1 MNLSLLREYVKPGCK
16 VYLKCTRYDMG
27 KYYKYYVP
35 CYVHAL
41 SISNMCTSIQPDINF
56 ELVFVEDPERFVSDV
71 NISVDRIYVIWRDDL
86 IPLEKYI
93 PSIGEAYIVG
103 GRNPEKSTVLK
114 NALNALNALY
124 GYRPGKFEPDF
135 FDSNKII
142 FSGNCTIVI
151 WKDGTKTI
159 ARCSKGDDFSPE
171 AGLAICFMKHVLGE
185 SKAKKILRNGNKI
198 FESEVEG

>member
-1 MNLSLLREYVKPGCK
+1 MNLNLLREYVKPGCK
-16 VYLKCTRYDMG
+16 VYMKCTRYDMG

-35 CYVHAL
+35 CYVHAY
-41 SISNMCTSIQPDINF
+41 SISDMCTSIQPDIKF
-56 ELVFVEDPERFVSDV
+56 ELVFTEDPERFADRAV
-71 NISVDRIYVIWRDDL
+71 SVDRVYIASNNDL

-93 PSIGEAYIVG
+93 SSIGEAYIVG
-103 GRNPEKSTVLK
+103 GRSCGKSTVYK
-114 NALNALNALY
+114 NALNALY
-124 GYRPGKFEPDF
+124 GYRPGKFDPDF

-185 SKAKKILRNGNKI
+185 AKAKKILRNGNKI
-198 FESEVEG
+198 FESEAEG